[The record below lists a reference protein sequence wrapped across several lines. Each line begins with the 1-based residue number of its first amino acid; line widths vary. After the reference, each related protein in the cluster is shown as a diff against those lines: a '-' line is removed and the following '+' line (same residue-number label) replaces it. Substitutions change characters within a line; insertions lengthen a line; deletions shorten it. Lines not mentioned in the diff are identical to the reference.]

1 MYKRFWFTVIIFGLL
16 LLPTTLPTHA
26 QTSAAC
32 GVVDAIDYP
41 IDELVPGYDD
51 FARYR
56 QRFGGNHTGI
66 DIGFDRWADPVR
78 AAARG
83 RVTYADPEGWDTE
96 KGVVIIEHIM
106 PDNTIAYSL
115 YGHMEETDI
124 IGFPQVGQCVERGSL
139 VGTIG
144 WPSRGRPHLHY
155 EIRKMLPN
163 DGGPGYVTTNPLDEG
178 WYNPLDFTELWR
190 ARLNPAYV
198 ASITFDRV
206 ASLPPIQLD
215 TGEYVIASGDLLTAV
230 SPPSLVLWRIQTD
243 GLITGLAGLSGG
255 RVAAHTEN
263 GQVLILQNGRYA
275 AVWSQPGA
283 SVPFLAQGE
292 TLIFLTPDAGL
303 AAYNTIGT
311 ALWSLPGTPGATIQD
326 AVFNGSQVAVT
337 LQTTSGILWR
347 LLDMAGQTAAEL
359 PLRERPITTPTSNG
373 WMLLN
378 STELIFQNGSEVQA
392 LANVS
397 PLPGSTAQITVDIA
411 GNTYVYLGD
420 ADNTLLT
427 FDSGG
432 ALRWRTEYPR
442 EGNFL
447 PPLLRTGRGCLLYAL
462 DSDGLLNVFSTAD
475 GRLLNQLQVYA
486 GGSRNGNPN
495 ARLLT
500 VSDSE
505 QVQVMGGYLTMLTLD
520 GFKLGGEAAACTIG

>member
-1 MYKRFWFTVIIFGLL
+1 MHFWFTVITICLVIF
-16 LLPTTLPTHA
+16 PTTSPIHTLQGA
-26 QTSAAC
+26 GC
-32 GVVDAIDYP
+32 GLVDAIDYP

-51 FARYR
+51 FSRYR
-56 QRFGGNHTGI
+56 ERFGGNHTGI
-66 DIGFDRWADPVR
+66 DIGFDRWGDPVY

-124 IGFPQVGQCVERGSL
+124 IGFPQVGQCIERGSL

-155 EIRKMLPN
+155 EIRRILPN
-163 DGGPGYVTTNPLDEG
+163 DGGPGYVTTNPLDQG

-206 ASLPPIQLD
+206 ASLPPLQLD

-243 GLITGLAGLSGG
+243 GLITGVAGLSGG

-275 AVWSQPGA
+275 ALWSQPGA
-283 SVPFLAQGE
+283 STPFLANGE
-292 TLIFLTPDAGL
+292 TLIFFTADAGL
-303 AAYNTIGT
+303 AAFNTAGA
-311 ALWSLPGTPGATIQD
+311 ALWNIAGNPGTTIEN
-326 AVFNGSQVAVT
+326 AVFNGSQVALT
-337 LQTTSGILWR
+337 LRTSGGIVWR
-347 LLDMAGQTAAEL
+347 LLDASGQITVEV
-359 PLRERPITTPTSNG
+359 PLRESPITSPTSNG
-373 WMLLN
+373 WMLLDR
-378 STELIFQNGSEVQA
+378 TDLILQNGSSSQP
-392 LANVS
+392 LATVS
-397 PLPGSTAQITVDIA
+397 PLPGSTAQITVDVA

-420 ADNTLLT
+420 ADHTLLT
-427 FDSGG
+427 FDSSG

-447 PPLLRTGRGCLLYAL
+447 PPLLKTGRGCLLYAL
-462 DSDGLLNVFSTAD
+462 DSDGLLNVFNTAD
-475 GRLLNQLQVYA
+475 GSLLNQVQVYA

-500 VSDSE
+500 VSEGE

-520 GFKLGGEAAACTIG
+520 GFKLGGEAANCIIG